1 MRYLFFRL
9 VALCLTLCAGTAYQ
23 KNANTPVASTTVKHT
38 QSENV
43 QPTSRVWEN
52 KDVDVT
58 RVNPS
63 FKRIAITFDDAP
75 ASSLERLISVFASF
89 NEENSD
95 CPAFATLFCNGF
107 RIQGGALH
115 TLTSAHAVGWELG
128 NHGYTHR
135 DFNQFSFAET
145 QEELE
150 KTDKLL
156 AKIDGK
162 TRHLFRPPFGNLN
175 KDTQTCLQ
183 TPIVY
188 WTIDTLDWTGKPT
201 EEIESKV
208 LNSVFDGAIVLMH
221 DGYENTVQAV
231 KALLPALKKRGY
243 QCVTVSQMAK
253 AQKQLLYNGNG
264 YIRIRKA
271 KA

>member
-9 VALCLTLCAGTAYQ
+9 SALCATLCTCTACQ
-23 KNANTPVASTTVKHT
+23 TVFSVSEDSSKHT
-38 QSENV
+38 ENAILYSSETIYDEYDDADF
-43 QPTSRVWEN
+43 PIIR
-52 KDVDVT
+52 
-58 RVNPS
+58 PAY
-63 FKRIAITFDDAP
+63 KRIAITFDDSP
-75 ASSLERLISVFASF
+75 ASTLERLISVFASF
-89 NEENSD
+89 NEENPD
-95 CPAFATLFCNGF
+95 CPAFATLFCNGI

-115 TLTSAHAVGWELG
+115 TLTSAYTIGWELG

-145 QEELE
+145 QTELE

-188 WTIDTLDWTGKPT
+188 WTIDTLDWTGKST
-201 EEIESKV
+201 EEIQHKV
-208 LNSVFDGAIVLMH
+208 LNDVFDGAIVLMH

-231 KALLPALKKRGY
+231 KSLLPALKERGY
-243 QCVTVSQMAK
+243 QCLTISQMAT
-253 AQKQLLYNGNG
+253 AQGQTLRNGNG